1 MTMKYFLI
9 VNYSG
14 EQLGCVYGTNR
25 YKFFM
30 NNPHMMKSI
39 KEISKKE
46 YLDLPLFSK

>member
-1 MTMKYFLI
+1 MAMKYFLI
-9 VNYSG
+9 VNYLD
-14 EQLGCVYGTNR
+14 EELGCVYGTKR

-30 NNPHMMKSI
+30 NNPYMMKSI

>member
-1 MTMKYFLI
+1 MQMRYFLI
-9 VNYSG
+9 VNYLD
-14 EQLGCVYGTNR
+14 EKLGCVYGTRR

-30 NNPHMMKSI
+30 NNPHMMKEI